1 MHTLRSYQREAIDA
15 IFDYW
20 SKGGENPLVELA
32 TGTGKSLVQATLAQ
46 RLLTDYRGM
55 RIISVTH
62 VKELIEQNFMEMKRA
77 WPGSPAG
84 IYSAG
89 LNKRMLDDP
98 VTFAGIQS
106 IHRKARR
113 IGHVDLV
120 MVDEAHLIPRTA
132 DTMYGRFL
140 GELAARNPDMRVVGF
155 TATPYRTDSG
165 RLDEGDVRMFDEIV
179 YTYGVGD
186 GVADG
191 YLCPLISKA
200 TATVLDTSGVARR
213 GGDFVSAALQAA
225 VDKEATIRAAV
236 DEVIAYGE
244 GRRSWIVFCAGV
256 DHAHHVAEALR
267 ARGITCGTVTGDT
280 PSDERA
286 RLVEDHK
293 SGRIRCLTNNS
304 VLTTG
309 YNNPRLDLMV
319 MLRPTLSPGLYVQMA
334 GRGTRCIG
342 ADIAASKAAGKAN
355 CLVLDFAGNVRRHG
369 PVDAVEPRKPGK
381 GDGEAPVKECPECHS
396 LVHLSVMVC
405 PECGHGFERS
415 EEPKHEARAAAL
427 PIMTTE
433 GLKPVW
439 QKVVR
444 RKFLSHPPKTGKP
457 PTVRAEFETAGWVI
471 HKSWLCPQHQGF
483 AKSKADRFWREHG
496 GLHPPPKTVAEW
508 LSRQVELRPTA
519 EISVRASPANPKWME
534 VVGTKAGHH
543 AATTEVAEPTETFV
557 PSLRALR
564 WKHASADPLE
574 EIPF

>member
-1 MHTLRSYQREAIDA
+1 
-15 IFDYW
+15 
-20 SKGGENPLVELA
+20 
-32 TGTGKSLVQATLAQ
+32 
-46 RLLTDYRGM
+46 
-55 RIISVTH
+55 
-62 VKELIEQNFMEMKRA
+62 
-77 WPGSPAG
+77 
-84 IYSAG
+84 
-89 LNKRMLDDP
+89 MLDDP

-286 RLVEDHK
+286 
-293 SGRIRCLTNNS
+293 
-304 VLTTG
+304 
-309 YNNPRLDLMV
+309 
-319 MLRPTLSPGLYVQMA
+319 A
-334 GRGTRCIG
+334 GRG
-342 ADIAASKAAGKAN
+342 
-355 CLVLDFAGNVRRHG
+355 
-369 PVDAVEPRKPGK
+369 P
-381 GDGEAPVKECPECHS
+381 
-396 LVHLSVMVC
+396 
-405 PECGHGFERS
+405 
-415 EEPKHEARAAAL
+415 
-427 PIMTTE
+427 
-433 GLKPVW
+433 
-439 QKVVR
+439 
-444 RKFLSHPPKTGKP
+444 
-457 PTVRAEFETAGWVI
+457 
-471 HKSWLCPQHQGF
+471 
-483 AKSKADRFWREHG
+483 
-496 GLHPPPKTVAEW
+496 
-508 LSRQVELRPTA
+508 
-519 EISVRASPANPKWME
+519 
-534 VVGTKAGHH
+534 
-543 AATTEVAEPTETFV
+543 
-557 PSLRALR
+557 
-564 WKHASADPLE
+564 
-574 EIPF
+574 